1 MVSPNKVL
9 NQESNWDDVL
19 CNVRIISQKEV
30 RAAMKGPQPLLD
42 SEKSLLNAGSGP
54 GPHDHPDLS
63 PPL

>member
-1 MVSPNKVL
+1 MVSPNNLL

-19 CNVRIISQKEV
+19 CIVRIISQKEV